1 MTCEHC
7 GCTSINWIDEGI
19 GAYEYWGAKEVDI
32 DMVPVCAECGEPVK
46 TNQDY
51 RSWLEDRKADFCN
64 DFEESDFYENLN
76 YGIYR

>member
-1 MTCEHC
+1 
-7 GCTSINWIDEGI
+7 
-19 GAYEYWGAKEVDI
+19 
-32 DMVPVCAECGEPVK
+32 MVPVCAECGEPVK

-51 RSWLEDRKADFCN
+51 RSWLKDRKADFCN